1 MAYVIFANDASGV
14 PGTISGICADDTALS
29 KVIPSSSAYKVISI
43 TDDEFNNIKYRVKRA
58 DSYNGDDIVW
68 HDTAPTEVPPG
79 SENSPGYMQEDIQDQ
94 IDNSIDAI
102 NKWVANYPDNP
113 EVSTWNT
120 YKTQLESTDISG
132 WTYPTQTSIEKYYA
146 DNGQTSLNIL
156 QLP

>member
-1 MAYVIFANDASGV
+1 MAYVFFSANASGV
-14 PGTISGICADDTALS
+14 AGTVCGICADDTALA

-68 HDTAPTEVPPG
+68 QDTAPTEAAPDSG
-79 SENSPGYMQEDIQDQ
+79 NDPGYMQEDIQDQ
-94 IDNSIDAI
+94 IDNSVVAI
-102 NKWVANYPDNP
+102 NDWVANYPDNSD
-113 EVSTWNT
+113 VSTWNA

-132 WTYPTQTSIEKYYA
+132 WTYPTQTSIEKYFS
-146 DNGQTSLNIL
+146 DNAQTSLNIL